1 MNSTFTGCSK
11 HVDLLYVDN
20 TFLKKKFQFP
30 KRKDVLEEALK
41 FIREL
46 MELNEHTRIYI
57 ALDNYGKEE
66 VVEYIAKDLDVYIV
80 VSEQRYEILQAM
92 GRDI

>member
-1 MNSTFTGCSK
+1 MNSSFTGCSK
-11 HVDLLYVDN
+11 PVDLLYVDN

-30 KRKDVLEEALK
+30 KRKDVLKETLR

-66 VVEYIAKDLDVYIV
+66 VVEYIAKELDVYIV
-80 VSEQRYEILQAM
+80 VS
-92 GRDI
+92 